1 MVLALTNLN
10 FIPNS
15 GFLDLLFHQTNLTL
29 QVLGLLHPPFYINLI
44 QLIIILIIAVAVNAI
59 AERLTS
65 KKMGGLGVA
74 VFITLIGSYV
84 ATQFILLP
92 FDFALEGV
100 RIIAA
105 LIGAIVIGVF
115 YTLIRAQFSS
125 GGKGG
130 GH

>member
-1 MVLALTNLN
+1 MVLAFTNLN

-15 GFLDLLFHQTNLTL
+15 GFLDLLFHQTWLSF
-29 QVLGLLHPPFYINLI
+29 QILGLFHPPFSINLI
-44 QLIIILIIAVAVNAI
+44 QLIIILIIAIAVSAI

-74 VFITLIGSYV
+74 VLITLIGAYV
-84 ATQFILLP
+84 ATQFVHLP
-92 FDFALEGV
+92 FDFGLEGV
-100 RIIAA
+100 PIVAA
-105 LIGAIVIGVF
+105 LIGAVVIGVF

-125 GGKGG
+125 GKGG